1 MAVWGEG
8 PWPAML
14 GMVEWL
20 HQECPCWA
28 MRCRV
33 IPPPQSAPWSPTG
46 MHRWEESAAVCLT
59 PSESSLQV
67 LLAARSSLEEL
78 GTGLLLTT
86 GSLWPSLQSTDFN
99 VGL

>member
-1 MAVWGEG
+1 
-8 PWPAML
+8 
-14 GMVEWL
+14 
-20 HQECPCWA
+20 
-28 MRCRV
+28 
-33 IPPPQSAPWSPTG
+33 
-46 MHRWEESAAVCLT
+46 MHRWEESAAVGLT

-86 GSLWPSLQSTDFN
+86 GSLRPSLQSTDFN

>member
-1 MAVWGEG
+1 M
-8 PWPAML
+8 
-14 GMVEWL
+14 
-20 HQECPCWA
+20 
-28 MRCRV
+28 
-33 IPPPQSAPWSPTG
+33 
-46 MHRWEESAAVCLT
+46 CLT

-86 GSLWPSLQSTDFN
+86 GSLRPSLQSTDFN